1 MRPYRVE
8 KNSYTD
14 EVVDGEAAW
23 APPNNNCETYFILI
37 STFRKKKSSSIKVSP
52 FKCAL
57 SQEVKIKKKNKKKIK
72 KMRPYSGVTA
82 GGDGVG
88 QLPGRS

>member
-1 MRPYRVE
+1 MLH
-8 KNSYTD
+8 KGFLN
-14 EVVDGEAAW
+14 
-23 APPNNNCETYFILI
+23 L
-37 STFRKKKSSSIKVSP
+37 SP

-57 SQEVKIKKKNKKKIK
+57 SQEVK

-88 QLPGRS
+88 QLPGHP

>member
-1 MRPYRVE
+1 M
-8 KNSYTD
+8 
-14 EVVDGEAAW
+14 DGEAAW
-23 APPNNNCETYFILI
+23 APPNDNCETHFILI
-37 STFRKKKSSSIKVSP
+37 STFRKKKSCSIKVSP

-57 SQEVKIKKKNKKKIK
+57 SQEVKIKKL